1 MADDAAEMT
10 AERFAFLAE
19 AYGSSLHRW
28 PEAERA
34 AASSFA
40 NGEAG
45 RAFLSRA
52 RSLDAMLD
60 TYAVEAPATALSAQV
75 LRQAEYEVPL
85 RRRLRLFW
93 RGLGLVGVGLAGA
106 FAGALAVMTMMP
118 RGVPDALGLS
128 PVAAAIEDLGTGT
141 DGGHGDR

>member
-1 MADDAAEMT
+1 MS
-10 AERFAFLAE
+10 
-19 AYGSSLHRW
+19 G
-28 PEAERA
+28 
-34 AASSFA
+34 AS
-40 NGEAG
+40 
-45 RAFLSRA
+45 
-52 RSLDAMLD
+52 SLDAVLD